1 MYAITGQK
9 KLVAL
14 FSTYTLSNMPQAM
27 LLLGPRG
34 SGKTLLVERL
44 AKNLRVPLVKLTKD
58 TSPEELI
65 GYNQN
70 FETAIYLLDLVNVS
84 EKAQNKFLKFIEEPS
99 SRVKIILEAESEV
112 GVLPTILNRCQKLAL
127 EPYSMEELQSFS
139 WAPRANDSN
148 RLIYE
153 FCSTP
158 GQLLELAETDC
169 FANLYNLCSHIIRVF
184 PTLKDHEHARA
195 LSICTKI
202 ANKKTSVRKFDLA
215 LFLDMLAYV
224 AFEDYKTTFADF
236 SLAVYLAVV
245 EQKKAILNK
254 VVAKDAVMLTFLNK
268 LWELSRT

>member
-1 MYAITGQK
+1 MCKIIGQQ
-9 KLVAL
+9 KLL
-14 FSTYTLSNMPQAM
+14 NQLNTYTDTTLPKTM
-27 LLLGPRG
+27 LFIGDYG
-34 SGKTLLVERL
+34 CGKHTIAKYVAQNFNLDYIEINENVSAEDLIDYNYRPVNTLYVID
-44 AKNLRVPLVKLTKD
+44 LTK
-58 TSPEELI
+58 
-65 GYNQN
+65 
-70 FETAIYLLDLVNVS
+70 FS
-84 EKAQNKFLKFIEEPS
+84 EKQQNQFLKFIEEPS